1 MQKFL
6 SLLGVIWIS
15 MLSLSLAADPKVKF
29 MPGEKELLDQVRQ
42 LKSKAQFRMASA
54 EELAAMSK
62 AIEELWS
69 RKYTGLSKEQK
80 YSRLLMIAQG
90 NATENVS
97 GEVQVGA
104 AAYLAVMED
113 PAVVPYLEKGTSVE
127 SPDGVSLECYRGI
140 GRHLRG
146 EGMMKIVKM
155 LESPVAKE
163 SNYAFHMINAFHRK
177 EQLEELR
184 KCRDKMAESKWKV
197 FVSDMIAQ
205 MSRSILAD

>member
-1 MQKFL
+1 
-6 SLLGVIWIS
+6 

-54 EELAAMSK
+54 DELAAMNK

-104 AAYLAVMED
+104 ASYLAVMED

-127 SPDGVSLECYRGI
+127 SPGGVSSECFWGI
-140 GRHLRG
+140 SRQLRG

-155 LESPVAKE
+155 LESPVEKDC
-163 SNYAFHMINAFHRK
+163 NYALHMINAIHRK
-177 EQLEELR
+177 EQVEELR
-184 KCRDKMAESKWKV
+184 KCRDKMADSKWKV
-197 FVSDMIAQ
+197 FVSEMVAQ
-205 MSRSILAD
+205 KTRADFSD